1 MLLLVIFFYCNI
13 SYFKLFY
20 QKLLLVILSLAIVE
34 YFRLFIISGYCWQ
47 FYQRLLLII
56 LDYLSLVAIV
66 GNFII
71 GYFLLF

>member
-1 MLLLVIFFYCNI
+1 
-13 SYFKLFY
+13 
-20 QKLLLVILSLAIVE
+20 LLVILSLAIVE